1 MPLFEYKAITPEGR
15 ALKGVIDAEN
25 VKAARVK
32 LRKQGVFAT
41 EVNEGQ
47 SERKSRKAAAAG
59 EKASL
64 ADRLAEMSLSDLF
77 TRISPQDV
85 AVMTRQLSTLL
96 HAGLPLIESL
106 NALIEQIDNVKF
118 KRILSH
124 VKDRVNEGSS
134 LADAMRSSSKVF
146 TDLFVNMIRAGES
159 SGTLEVVLQRLADYL
174 ESQVKLRNKIYST
187 MTYPVIMMLLMVG
200 VIAILFIFV
209 IPKITKIFQETNQ
222 TLPIYTEILINVS
235 EAMKSYWWVMALA
248 IAAALWAF
256 RRWVAT
262 EEGRYKFDAFKLR
275 MPLFGRLVR
284 MVAISRFAKTLS
296 TLLASGV
303 NVLMSLDIVKNIV
316 GNRIIEEAIVKSRES
331 ISEGAS
337 IADPLKRS
345 GVFPPIVIHM
355 VAIGEKSGELE
366 GMLLKVSEAYDN
378 EVESII
384 TGLTAMLEPIMI
396 VVMASIVFFIMI
408 SILLPL
414 FQMNNMVTM

>member
-1 MPLFEYKAITPEGR
+1 MPLFEYKAITPDGR
-15 ALKGVIDAEN
+15 TLKCVVDAES

-41 EVNEGQ
+41 EVAEG
-47 SERKSRKAAAAG
+47 R
-59 EKASL
+59 
-64 ADRLAEMSLSDLF
+64 AEMAKKSATTLANLNLRDVF
-77 TRISPQDV
+77 TRISAQDV

-96 HAGLPLIESL
+96 GAGLPLIESL
-106 NALIEQIDNVKF
+106 NALIEQIDNFKF
-118 KRILSH
+118 KRILSN

-134 LADAMRSSSKVF
+134 LADAMRQSSKIF
-146 TDLFVNMIRAGES
+146 GDLYVNMIRAGES
-159 SGTLEVVLQRLADYL
+159 SGTLEIVLQRLADYL
-174 ESQVKLRNKIYST
+174 ESQVKLRNKIYAT
-187 MTYPVIMMLLMVG
+187 MTYPIIMLFLMMGVVG
-200 VIAILFIFV
+200 VLFIFV
-209 IPKITKIFQETNQ
+209 IPKITKIFEETKQ
-222 TLPIYTEILINVS
+222 ALPIYTEILIKGS
-235 EAMKSYWWVMALA
+235 EFAKSYWWVVALL
-248 IAAALWAF
+248 IWGGVYLF

-262 EEGRYKFDAFKLR
+262 EQGRYKFDAFKLR

-316 GNRIIEEAIVKSRES
+316 GNKIIEEAIGKARES
-331 ISEGAS
+331 ISEGATIS
-337 IADPLKRS
+337 DPLRRS

-366 GMLLKVSEAYDN
+366 SMLLKVSDAYDN
-378 EVESII
+378 EVEAII

-396 VVMASIVFFIMI
+396 VLMAGIVFFMMI

-414 FQMNNMVTM
+414 FQMNNMATM